1 MNDEEYE
8 PLLEQSFNM
17 EDVDDRLQFVLALD
31 VELAVRRFESRFVEV
46 VNEELYG
53 PFCDDEAEP
62 HLISKHGVSC
72 WHADFVDERIECA
85 VKRIREAIYDVFG
98 EVDA

>member
-1 MNDEEYE
+1 VSDEDA
-8 PLLEQSFNM
+8 LLEKWHVFGM
-17 EDVDDRLQFVLALD
+17 ITREEAED
-31 VELAVRRFESRFVEV
+31 AVRRYEHKFREI

-53 PFCDDEAEP
+53 PFCDDDAEP